1 MQHFK
6 KIGSKIIWPG
16 LAAMVL
22 LAAVSAALLC
32 YTVLCGEKDTII
44 SYLAYI
50 VSTYTLIVVVCRIIK
65 TLKEAKRAVYANP
78 YANRFLT
85 DVPYRVRI
93 SLYGSFIINLAFA
106 FVKLVSGIVYH
117 SVWFGAIAAYYMVL
131 CLMRALLVLYA
142 GKHDFGKNKKK

>member
-1 MQHFK
+1 MLFGNNSQTFILYNVGYDRRGLDMQHFK

-50 VSTYTLIVVVCRIIK
+50 VSTYTLIMVV
-65 TLKEAKRAVYANP
+65 
-78 YANRFLT
+78 
-85 DVPYRVRI
+85 
-93 SLYGSFIINLAFA
+93 
-106 FVKLVSGIVYH
+106 
-117 SVWFGAIAAYYMVL
+117 
-131 CLMRALLVLYA
+131 
-142 GKHDFGKNKKK
+142 

>member
-1 MQHFK
+1 MRGKGYHNQLS
-6 KIGSKIIWPG
+6 G
-16 LAAMVL
+16 
-22 LAAVSAALLC
+22 
-32 YTVLCGEKDTII
+32 D
-44 SYLAYI
+44 I

-117 SVWFGAIAAYYMVL
+117 SVWLGAIAVYYM
-131 CLMRALLVLYA
+131 VLYA
-142 GKHDFGKNKKK
+142 GKHDFGKNMNTGYIGAVVF

>member
-16 LAAMVL
+16 LAVMAL

-65 TLKEAKRAVYANP
+65 TLKEAKRAVYAIDIKHGISRCGHPNGEG
-78 YANRFLT
+78 RQ
-85 DVPYRVRI
+85 RI
-93 SLYGSFIINLAFA
+93 SLSGYADLHSGSF
-106 FVKLVSGIVYH
+106 GIVPAD
-117 SVWFGAIAAYYMVL
+117 G
-131 CLMRALLVLYA
+131 YA
-142 GKHDFGKNKKK
+142 DRIWRRLPFC